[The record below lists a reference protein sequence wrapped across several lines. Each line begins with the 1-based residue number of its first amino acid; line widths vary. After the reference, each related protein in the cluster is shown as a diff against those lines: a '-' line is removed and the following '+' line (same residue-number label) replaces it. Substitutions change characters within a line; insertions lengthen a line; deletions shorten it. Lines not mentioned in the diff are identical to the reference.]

1 MANCGIC
8 NKELLHP
15 VCPLC
20 LTDKIEPWIERKKFS
35 LIKGYKE
42 QVRTILDKAR
52 YSKISCTFCR
62 GQNEKAICPICFAG
76 KIYNWL
82 ETKDEKLA
90 GEFSKAFASRTATP
104 PKLYA

>member
-1 MANCGIC
+1 MAHCGIC

-20 LTDKIEPWIERKKFS
+20 LTDKIEPWIERKKLS
-35 LIKGYKE
+35 LIKGYRE
-42 QVRTILDKAR
+42 QVRTILDKTR
-52 YSKISCTFCR
+52 YSKISCTVCR
-62 GQNEKAICPICFAG
+62 SVNEKAICPFCFAG
-76 KIYNWL
+76 KIYGWL

-90 GEFSKAFASRTATP
+90 GEFAKSFSAKTVSP